1 MQLSDRQQAII
12 DFVDSHME
20 LHGYPPTVR
29 EICTGVGLNS
39 PSTVHAHLGRLE
51 RMGLLRRDPSK
62 PRALV
67 TVGRE
72 APAAV
77 AAVPADDHAGVRVL
91 PLLGRSQPAR
101 RSWPRSTSRT
111 ASRCPRC

>member
-39 PSTVHAHLGRLE
+39 PSTVHAHLGRP
-51 RMGLLRRDPSK
+51 G
-62 PRALV
+62 AH
-67 TVGRE
+67 G
-72 APAAV
+72 PAAPRSEQ
-77 AAVPADDHAGVRVL
+77 AARPRHGRARGARRGGRRPSETAGVRVL
-91 PLLGRSQPAR
+91 PLLGQIAAGAPILAEEHVED
-101 RSWPRSTSRT
+101 